1 MTSDLSI
8 HEYKADKFE
17 DGMMIVGFPSVGLV
31 SSIAAN
37 FIIRTSKLERVAGI
51 MSADFPPYTLVH
63 EGVPAPP
70 VRVYAGE
77 RKCDDK
83 GEQCRQL
90 ITVAAEFMPKPEL
103 VQPLADK
110 LLDYCQEKGVK
121 TIVSLE
127 GINWQTPD
135 EPKIFGVGS
144 SQASRDMLKR
154 YGVDEMKEGMVSGI
168 TGILLYGGEMRG
180 MNVICLLGPARANFP
195 DARGS
200 AKLLEVV
207 AKMLPEIKIDPE
219 PLYKEAEEIE
229 RQIKAAMESVN
240 QPKKPTPEESV
251 VYG

>member
-1 MTSDLSI
+1 MASDLSI
-8 HEYKADKFE
+8 HEYKSDKFE
-17 DGMMIVGFPSVGLV
+17 NGMMIVGFPSVGLV

-37 FIIRTSKLERVAGI
+37 FIIRTSKLDRVAGI
-51 MSADFPPYTLVH
+51 MSSEFPPYTLIH
-63 EGVPAPP
+63 EGVPSPP
-70 VRVYAGE
+70 VRIYAGK
-77 RKCDDK
+77 RHCKK
-83 GEQCRQL
+83 NGEQCSQI

-103 VQPLADK
+103 VQPLADA
-110 LLDYCQEKGVK
+110 LLDYAEEKGIK
-121 TIVSLE
+121 TIISLE

-144 SQASRDMLKR
+144 SPASRKMLKK
-154 YGVDEMKEGMVSGI
+154 YDVEEMKEGMVSGI
-168 TGILLYGGEMRG
+168 TGVLLFGGELRG
-180 MNVICLLGPARANFP
+180 MNVICLLGPARVNFP